1 MDLHDRPLPRY
12 TSSLLTVP
20 HGLFTSAGGVSS
32 GPFAAL
38 NLSFHVGDREDNVRS
53 NRAAAARA
61 LGLSRLVSVHQVH
74 GDRVLVVEPAHAATE
89 RPATMP

>member
-1 MDLHDRPLPRY
+1 MLHGIWPQYERGYPRNCGMDRPLPRY

-53 NRAAAARA
+53 NRA
-61 LGLSRLVSVHQVH
+61 LYV
-74 GDRVLVVEPAHAATE
+74 
-89 RPATMP
+89 

>member
-53 NRAAAARA
+53 NRAAAAGAMPAAAARCFSGV
-61 LGLSRLVSVHQVH
+61 GLRGACCSLPWS
-74 GDRVLVVEPAHAATE
+74 A
-89 RPATMP
+89 